1 MENVL
6 YDGPMPLLFRGLF
19 LSSQQTAIKLNM
31 GVISKQKIIVFEKK
45 SELEKN
51 LTMTRKSRQIKRLT
65 AVPSG
70 IKN

>member
-1 MENVL
+1 
-6 YDGPMPLLFRGLF
+6 
-19 LSSQQTAIKLNM
+19 M

-51 LTMTRKSRQIKRLT
+51 LTMTRKARQTKRLT

-70 IKN
+70 IKI